1 MHPLGMYKVQMW
13 TCEGTAK
20 GCTILSESECTGCAG
35 WGVWGLLVVLSV
47 LAVRWSFHLAGCKNA
62 CFCVCVSGLE
72 FLWWRKQVLAQRPR
86 WSLLAISFPYS
97 CSKIRT
103 VNLPHC
109 LIHQP
114 PHPHQHTHIPI
125 THTHTHTYSSLL
137 ARTSALWLQSIWT
150 QGEMSRKK
158 NTAWWKPLFITYD
171 RHACGSFMLLTE
183 ASLVNACVQLPAA
196 RLSYRKSLNVGR
208 RVVEWPVE
216 TEKTG
221 SDPRGQLPRPTV
233 LERTA
238 LDHFTLSLCGPDG
251 TLFVRAHLYC
261 QISRACSQLY
271 KTKLRSFVFFRLR
284 GFVLLCRI
292 QFKCLN
298 FSCCLQC
305 RTFYL

>member
-1 MHPLGMYKVQMW
+1 MHPLGVYKVQMW

-20 GCTILSESECTGCAG
+20 GCTFLSESVECTGCAG

-125 THTHTHTYSSLL
+125 THTHTYTAHSSLE
-137 ARTSALWLQSIWT
+137 LQHCDCKAFEHRERWAERKT
-150 QGEMSRKK
+150 RRDESRC
-158 NTAWWKPLFITYD
+158 L
-171 RHACGSFMLLTE
+171 LLTIGT
-183 ASLVNACVQLPAA
+183 LVVLSCSRLKRLRSTRVCNFLPPACL
-196 RLSYRKSLNVGR
+196 
-208 RVVEWPVE
+208 
-216 TEKTG
+216 TG
-221 SDPRGQLPRPTV
+221 SL
-233 LERTA
+233 
-238 LDHFTLSLCGPDG
+238 
-251 TLFVRAHLYC
+251 
-261 QISRACSQLY
+261 
-271 KTKLRSFVFFRLR
+271 
-284 GFVLLCRI
+284 
-292 QFKCLN
+292 
-298 FSCCLQC
+298 
-305 RTFYL
+305 